1 MESNILGYMLSYFI
15 VKYSTFSFVFEE
27 VHKQIKDDKEN
38 LRVGYRLF
46 KIIKIK
52 LIIFYILDFFLLGV
66 CIYYV
71 TIFCTIYH
79 SSQINWLIDCFS
91 GIGISLLVSVGM
103 SLIIAIF
110 RFIGIKMNSKNIYNV
125 SKYLND

>member
-46 KIIKIK
+46 KIIKIR

-110 RFIGIKMNSKNIYNV
+110 RFIGIKMNIYNV

>member
-1 MESNILGYMLSYFI
+1 MASNILGYMLSYFI

-52 LIIFYILDFFLLGV
+52 LMIFYILDFFLLGV

-91 GIGISLLVSVGM
+91 GIGISLLVNGFIALIPLISTPVF
-103 SLIIAIF
+103 SLF
-110 RFIGIKMNSKNIYNV
+110 NSERSNADFK
-125 SKYLND
+125 LACF